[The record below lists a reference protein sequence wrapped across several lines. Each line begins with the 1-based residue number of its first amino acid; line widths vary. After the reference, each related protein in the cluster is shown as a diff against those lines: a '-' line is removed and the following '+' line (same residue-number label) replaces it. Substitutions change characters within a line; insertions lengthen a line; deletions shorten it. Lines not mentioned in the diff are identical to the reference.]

1 MEGSLY
7 YLALKKLGASF
18 DDNLNNAAA
27 EKNRKKL
34 AADMAARSGDGLE
47 ISRSIQS
54 TGNVR
59 IRRKT
64 NHI

>member
-1 MEGSLY
+1 MDG
-7 YLALKKLGASF
+7 KCGW
-18 DDNLNNAAA
+18 NN
-27 EKNRKKL
+27 KRKKL

-59 IRRKT
+59 IRRKQ